1 MPYIKLGFQA
11 PPLLRLL
18 TNLKNSSKIATQ
30 QLVFVGVHGSPS
42 TSIAVDIAACTKED
56 TFCVL

>member
-18 TNLKNSSKIATQ
+18 TNLKNSSKITTG

-42 TSIAVDIAACTKED
+42 TSIAVDIAACTKKD